1 MTLCRH
7 AVSLISFIFFSNGH
21 NNQKKV
27 ALHQKRTTI
36 MEITARRYPVGIQ
49 TFSEIRE
56 GGYVYVDKTDL
67 VWKLANSVK
76 YTFLS
81 RPRRFGK
88 SLLTTTLKSYFE
100 GRRDLFEGLKIM
112 DLEQDWKQYPVI
124 HVDMSTCKG
133 QEYAQYLRR
142 AILYNIEGQCKASG
156 VDMRDR
162 TPGQCL
168 AEMIKI
174 NAAKTNGKVVVLI
187 DEYDAPLLEV
197 MHEQENLDAMR
208 KVMQEFYQPLKA
220 CEAMIRFC
228 FLTGITKFSQL
239 SIFSTLN
246 NIYNISMDMEYAT
259 ICGITETELT
269 TVLNDDINL
278 LAGKYGCSYEEMH
291 HRLKVR
297 YDGYSFSGK
306 SESVYNPYSLFCCFK
321 RQELSD
327 FWFESGTPTFLL
339 HQMKHFETDITQ
351 LDNITASASAFY
363 RPTETLTNA
372 LPLLYQAGYLTIKGY
387 DEELEDY
394 RLGIPNQEVRN
405 GLVEG
410 LLPYYCGLEEED
422 VRQGC
427 AKKMWIALRK
437 GDIDQSLRELKA
449 FLAGVPY
456 VEGFKKNLSEAATKE
471 GFYEYTFYL
480 ILSML
485 NVYVQTQVKCSTG
498 RVDMIVYAKDAI
510 YLFEF
515 KVKSTATQAL
525 HQIEAK
531 DYAAQFATDP
541 RKVVKV
547 GVNFDIDTWTIEDW
561 ERMDR

>member
-1 MTLCRH
+1 MNTQR
-7 AVSLISFIFFSNGH
+7 
-21 NNQKKV
+21 
-27 ALHQKRTTI
+27 
-36 MEITARRYPVGIQ
+36 RRYPIGIQ
-49 TFSEIRE
+49 TFSEIRK

-67 VWKLANSVK
+67 VWQLANSVK

-112 DLEQDWKQYPVI
+112 ELEREWRQYPVI

-133 QEYAQYLRR
+133 QESPKELRDKIMFMLRSLRIDGIGDAQTPGGALMGMINAQY
-142 AILYNIEGQCKASG
+142 EQHGSQ
-156 VDMRDR
+156 
-162 TPGQCL
+162 
-168 AEMIKI
+168 
-174 NAAKTNGKVVVLI
+174 VVVLI

-197 MHEQENLDAMR
+197 MHERENLDAMR

-246 NIYNISMDMEYAT
+246 NIKNVSMVPQYSA

-269 TVLNDDINL
+269 TVLKDDIDM
-278 LAGKYGCSYEEMH
+278 LAEEYECSHEEMH
-291 HRLKVR
+291 QMLKKR
-297 YDGYSFSGK
+297 YDGYHFSED
-306 SESVYNPYSLFCCFK
+306 SEEVYNPYSLFNCFDQ
-321 RQELSD
+321 RQLKN

-339 HQMKHFETDITQ
+339 HQMRRFDTDITQ

-363 RPTETLTNA
+363 RATETLTSA

-387 DEELEDY
+387 DREMEDY
-394 RLGIPNQEVRN
+394 TLGIPNAEVRN

-410 LLPYYCGLEEED
+410 LLPYYSGLEDND
-422 VRQGC
+422 VRQGG
-427 AKKMWIALRK
+427 ARKMWIALRK
-437 GDIDQSLRELKA
+437 GDVDQALRELKA

-456 VEGFKKNLSEAATKE
+456 VEGFKQKLAEAATKE

-485 NVYVQTQVKCSTG
+485 NVYVQTQVRCSTG
-498 RVDMIVYAKDAI
+498 RVDMIVQAPDTI

-515 KVKSTATQAL
+515 KVKSTAEKAL
-525 HQIEAK
+525 RQIEAK

-541 RKVVKV
+541 RKLVKV

-561 ERMDR
+561 EVQ

>member
-1 MTLCRH
+1 MNTQR
-7 AVSLISFIFFSNGH
+7 
-21 NNQKKV
+21 
-27 ALHQKRTTI
+27 
-36 MEITARRYPVGIQ
+36 RRYPIGIQ
-49 TFSEIRE
+49 TFSEIRK

-67 VWKLANSVK
+67 VWQLANSVK

-112 DLEQDWKQYPVI
+112 ELEQEWRQYPVI

-133 QEYAQYLRR
+133 QEDAQHLRK
-142 AILYNIEGQCKASG
+142 AILYNIESQCKASG
-156 VDMRDR
+156 VDMKDR

-168 AEMIKI
+168 AEMI
-174 NAAKTNGKVVVLI
+174 NSYAAKHDGKVVVLI

-197 MHEQENLDAMR
+197 MHERENLDAMR

-246 NIYNISMDMEYAT
+246 NISNVSMDMEYAT

-269 TVLNDDINL
+269 TVLKDDIDM
-278 LAGKYGCSYEEMH
+278 LAEEYECSYEEMH
-291 HRLKVR
+291 QKLKTQ
-297 YDGYSFSGK
+297 YDGYHFSGK
-306 SESVYNPYSLFCCFK
+306 SEGVYNPYSLFNCFTK
-321 RQELSD
+321 RELRNY
-327 FWFESGTPTFLL
+327 WFESGTPTFLFN
-339 HQMKHFETDITQ
+339 QMKRFGTDITRM
-351 LDNITASASAFY
+351 DEIVSDEASFD
-363 RPTETLTNA
+363 RPTETLTDA
-372 LPLLYQAGYLTIKGY
+372 IPLLYQSGYLTIKSY
-387 DEELEDY
+387 DREYDLY
-394 RLGIPNQEVRN
+394 TLSIPNQEVRT
-405 GLVEG
+405 GFAKG
-410 LLPYYCGLEEED
+410 LLPYYSGLDISD
-422 VRQGC
+422 VRVGC
-427 AKKMWIALRK
+427 AAKMWMALRK
-437 GDIDQSLRELKA
+437 GDVDQALRELKA

-456 VEGFKKNLSEAATKE
+456 VEGFKQKLAEAATKE

-485 NVYVQTQVKCSTG
+485 NVYVQTQVRCSTG
-498 RVDMIVYAKDAI
+498 RVDMIVQAPDTI

-515 KVKSTATQAL
+515 KVKSTAEKAL
-525 HQIEAK
+525 RQIEAK

-541 RKVVKV
+541 RKLVKV

-561 ERMDR
+561 EVQ